1 MNRLM
6 LAAALLAATT
16 VAADA
21 QAIGGAYAVEGTGL
35 NGAPYGGTAQINAL
49 TDTTCEIIW
58 QTGPQTSN
66 GVCMRYGPAFS
77 AFYVIEAGGQTA
89 IGLVIYEVM
98 QDGSMEGIWTVTGQ
112 NGSGTEKLT
121 PQ

>member
-1 MNRLM
+1 MKRLM
-6 LAAALLAATT
+6 LAAALLAAST
-16 VAADA
+16 VAASA
-21 QAIGGAYAVEGTGL
+21 QSIGGTYKVEGTGL
-35 NGAPYGGTAQINAL
+35 NGAPYGGVAEIRAL
-49 TDTTCEIIW
+49 TDTTCEIVW

-77 AFYVIEAGGQTA
+77 AFYVLGDA
-89 IGLVIYEVM
+89 IGMVIYEVKA
-98 QDGSMEGIWTVTGQ
+98 DGSMEGLWTVTGQ